1 MKSKFNIGC
10 SEVLEAAPILT
21 LILKVMTSLALF
33 ALTLEESRWFL
44 AGRVQQPALE
54 ERSQS
59 QAGLGAAVAVSAQ
72 AQLRAGQG
80 RERESWTPGA
90 AGLLVHVLQQQEKV
104 TCGQIWTATSVFCFQ
119 LQALFQDLS
128 LDWIG
133 GRCGVKLG
141 KILRLNANEAVKQA
155 RRRLKCQN
163 WREERCA
170 DS

>member
-33 ALTLEESRWFL
+33 ALPLEESRWFL

-80 RERESWTPGA
+80 KGKLDSRGSGAVSSRAPA
-90 AGLLVHVLQQQEKV
+90 AGEGHMWPNLDCHFCILFS
-104 TCGQIWTATSVFCFQ
+104 TSGIISRPFP
-119 LQALFQDLS
+119 
-128 LDWIG
+128 
-133 GRCGVKLG
+133 
-141 KILRLNANEAVKQA
+141 
-155 RRRLKCQN
+155 
-163 WREERCA
+163 
-170 DS
+170 